1 MKRLSLLLLI
11 LLPAASLVASA
22 QSSVLTLDEC
32 RRMALHADPS
42 MRGAELDVLSAKL
55 QKQEAAWEYLPKVQV
70 TAAAFHALDPLV
82 DIGLTDILG
91 TSDRAWEIS
100 NNFTDIAMQEGLH
113 SRYQTLQHGY
123 GTTLSLMQPLY
134 AGGRIHNGN
143 ALASMGVEAA
153 QLQRGMQH
161 RQTVAD
167 VEEKYW
173 QTVSLQ
179 EKEITLRQARETLDT
194 LLRDATTAHSA
205 GLLTETDVLQVRLKL
220 SELQSAEVQ
229 LVSGL
234 RLSRIDLCNLIGIA
248 TPDSLVLDGV
258 PEQLPA
264 PENYYIPAD
273 EVAAQMEEVRLL
285 DLKVDAASLQ
295 RRMTRGESLPTVG
308 IGAVYG
314 YGHYLDR
321 GSLNGAVYAMATVP
335 ISDWG
340 KTSRHMRRDNYEV
353 EKASAERDY
362 LDAQLRLKALKL
374 WSDVEVAWTQ
384 TAVAEEAMTLAA
396 NVFDNQQA
404 QFRAGLAT
412 MGDLLQAQTSLRQC
426 EDNLTDQ
433 RIAYL
438 RALSIWQQLTT
449 AQ

>member
-1 MKRLSLLLLI
+1 MKRLFLLLI
-11 LLPAASLVASA
+11 LYIAAIPVASA
-22 QSSVLTLDEC
+22 QNTILTLDEC

-42 MRGAELDVLSAKL
+42 MHGAELDVLSAKL
-55 QKQEAAWEYLPKVQV
+55 LKQEAAWEYLPKVQV

-100 NNFTDIAMQEGLH
+100 NNFSDIASQEGIH

-134 AGGRIHNGN
+134 AGGRIRNGN

-153 QLQRGMQH
+153 QLQRDMQH

-167 VEEKYW
+167 AEEKYW
-173 QTVSLQ
+173 LVVSLQ

-194 LLRDATTAHSA
+194 LLRDATAAQSA
-205 GLLTETDVLQVRLKL
+205 GLLTETEVLQVRLKL
-220 SELQSAEVQ
+220 SELESAEVQ
-229 LVSGL
+229 LLSGL
-234 RLSRIDLCNLIGIA
+234 RLSRIDLCNLIGI
-248 TPDSLVLDGV
+248 TMPDSIVLDGI
-258 PEQLPA
+258 PTQLPA
-264 PENYYIPAD
+264 PENYYVPAD

-285 DLKVDAASLQ
+285 DLKVDAASMQ
-295 RRMTRGESLPTVG
+295 RRMTRGETLPTVG

-335 ISDWG
+335 LSDWG
-340 KTSRHMRRDNYEV
+340 KTSRHMRRDSHEV
-353 EKASAERDY
+353 EKASTERDY

-384 TAVAEEAMTLAA
+384 TAVAEEAMALAA
-396 NVFDNQQA
+396 NVFDHQQA
-404 QFRAGLAT
+404 QFRAGLVT

-426 EDNLTDQ
+426 EDTLIDQ

-438 RALSIWQQLTT
+438 RALSVWQQLT
-449 AQ
+449 AAR